1 MENRYRPPA
10 GEGVADHSANGFRDR
25 DAVLADTSASETL
38 EGLTKKSMD
47 RLSEILDLELP
58 TDELDD
64 TVKVAKLL
72 LTAADTSLK
81 VQVRVDEAR
90 LRRQNVDILPEIQKI
105 LAEEKAK
112 LAQLRT
118 VEAIQ

>member
-1 MENRYRPPA
+1 
-10 GEGVADHSANGFRDR
+10 
-25 DAVLADTSASETL
+25 L

-47 RLSEILDLELP
+47 RLGEILDLELP
-58 TDELDD
+58 NGELDD

>member
-1 MENRYRPPA
+1 M
-10 GEGVADHSANGFRDR
+10 
-25 DAVLADTSASETL
+25 
-38 EGLTKKSMD
+38 EGLTKKSMA

-58 TDELDD
+58 NGELDD

-90 LRRQNVDILPEIQKI
+90 LRRQNVDILPEIHKI

-112 LAQLRT
+112 LDQLRT

>member
-1 MENRYRPPA
+1 VENRYRPPA
-10 GEGVADHSANGFRDR
+10 GEGTADHSANGFRDR

-47 RLSEILDLELP
+47 RLGEILDLELP
-58 TDELDD
+58 NGELDD

-90 LRRQNVDILPEIQKI
+90 LRRQNVDILPEIHKI

-112 LAQLRT
+112 LDQLRT

>member
-1 MENRYRPPA
+1 
-10 GEGVADHSANGFRDR
+10 
-25 DAVLADTSASETL
+25 
-38 EGLTKKSMD
+38 MD